1 MTNCEASRPNL
12 NLTPEQRALLV
23 ELVGCNCALT
33 DEPAVA
39 RAYAELRSALDA
51 LRHDFASSEELD
63 EMTRLRQGR
72 YPNE

>member
-1 MTNCEASRPNL
+1 MTNCEASRTNL

-39 RAYAELRSALDA
+39 RAYAKLRSALDA
-51 LRHDFASSEELD
+51 LRHDFALV
-63 EMTRLRQGR
+63 RGAGR
-72 YPNE
+72 DDAVEAGKVPE